1 MSSIFFLSDAHLG
14 SEEKSTGRR
23 REELLL
29 DFLNYVETKGERLY
43 IVGDLFDFWF
53 EYRSVIPRRY
63 FDTLYTLKKLV
74 NRGLEVGYVIGNH
87 DYWMDSFFQDQLGIR
102 VYRDTLEIM
111 IDGKHLFVA
120 HGDGLAKNDVGY
132 RILKRVL
139 RYPLN
144 IRLFRFL
151 HPAIGFALAGF
162 FSKLSRNCREVKNRD
177 AEYIQYAEEL
187 FAEGFDCVVLG
198 HTHRPQEYRKD
209 GRVYINT
216 GDWMNHFTYG
226 KLEKGRLS
234 LEYWTKEAV
243 SVTKLKEGQRPSL
256 PKFGEKQKLNP

>member
-1 MSSIFFLSDAHLG
+1 MSRIFFISDAHLG
-14 SEEKSTGRR
+14 PEGKEAGCQREKF
-23 REELLL
+23 LL
-29 DFLNYVETKGERLY
+29 DFLNYVEKKGERLY

-63 FDTLYTLKKLV
+63 
-74 NRGLEVGYVIGNH
+74 
-87 DYWMDSFFQDQLGIR
+87 
-102 VYRDTLEIM
+102 VYQDTLEIT
-111 IDGKHLFVA
+111 IDGKHFLVA
-120 HGDGLAKNDVGY
+120 HGDGLSKSDVGY

-139 RYPLN
+139 RYPFN
-144 IRLFRFL
+144 IRLFRLL
-151 HPAIGFALAGF
+151 HPAMGFALAGF

-177 AEYIQYAEEL
+177 AEYIRYAEER
-187 FAEGFDCVVLG
+187 FAEGFDGVVFG

-234 LEYWTKEAV
+234 LEYWTTEAIPA
-243 SVTKLKEGQRPSL
+243 TKRKEG
-256 PKFGEKQKLNP
+256 